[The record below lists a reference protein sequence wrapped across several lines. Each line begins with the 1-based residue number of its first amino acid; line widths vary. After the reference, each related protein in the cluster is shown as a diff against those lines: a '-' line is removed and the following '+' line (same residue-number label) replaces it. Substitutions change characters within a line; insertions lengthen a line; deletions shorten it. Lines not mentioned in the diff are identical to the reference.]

1 MGVEQLRR
9 EEKWVHW
16 VFTHHQVL
24 RPFSVKGFFVSA
36 SRNSSQ
42 MIERL
47 SDYSSRK
54 SHPQSNCAMC
64 SPCFH
69 LTHPAH
75 PTDAFHFPPAGG
87 RPGQQS
93 AAAAD
98 EPSGATNCPVHI
110 LPPHHQYSLQ
120 CSWLLPLSFVERSG
134 AILSLFFSLLLA
146 FLIFLSF
153 LLRSLS
159 PVQYYWPMNWKLLYS

>member
-1 MGVEQLRR
+1 M
-9 EEKWVHW
+9 
-16 VFTHHQVL
+16 
-24 RPFSVKGFFVSA
+24 KGFFVSA

-75 PTDAFHFPPAGG
+75 PTDAFHFPPAGE

-93 AAAAD
+93 QRWAHLSGVRSAWRQQRGGGWGKDGQANPVAAPRGRRSPWPTD
-98 EPSGATNCPVHI
+98 WLVTCPKGPCPSVLCHPLHPSREFKRKWTCIPALCTRD
-110 LPPHHQYSLQ
+110 Q
-120 CSWLLPLSFVERSG
+120 C
-134 AILSLFFSLLLA
+134 
-146 FLIFLSF
+146 
-153 LLRSLS
+153 
-159 PVQYYWPMNWKLLYS
+159 

>member
-1 MGVEQLRR
+1 M
-9 EEKWVHW
+9 
-16 VFTHHQVL
+16 HHQVL

-69 LTHPAH
+69 LTHPAR
-75 PTDAFHFPPAGG
+75 PTDAFHFPPAGED
-87 RPGQQS
+87 QVS
-93 AAAAD
+93 
-98 EPSGATNCPVHI
+98 SW
-110 LPPHHQYSLQ
+110 LPQLMSLQ
-120 CSWLLPLSFVERSG
+120 GPQTVLSIFCHPTISILYNALDSYRSPLWRGQVQSS
-134 AILSLFFSLLLA
+134 FSLLLV

-153 LLRSLS
+153 LPRNLS
-159 PVQYYWPMNWKLLYS
+159 PVQKY